1 MIRQATNAD
10 IEEIIQLWYEVN
22 IEAHYFI
29 AKDYWTS
36 HFDDVKKML
45 PLAELYV
52 YEQKG
57 KIVGFVG
64 LDNTYISGIFV
75 SSNAQSNGIGKQL
88 LDEVKKKK
96 TELSL
101 TVYQKNKRAINFYL
115 RENFK
120 IKSESMDTVNNEK
133 DYLMVWKK

>member
-10 IEEIIQLWYEVN
+10 IEKIIQLWYEVN

-57 KIVGFVG
+57 KIVGFIG

-75 SSNAQSNGIGKQL
+75 SSNAQSNGIGKEL